1 MYALLYTRA
10 GEALPPG
17 HQDVV
22 GLGKL
27 PLTQSIKRI
36 GKMNFK

>member
-1 MYALLYTRA
+1 MFALLYTRT
-10 GEALPPG
+10 GQALAPG

-27 PLTQSIKRI
+27 PLTQSIKRV

>member
-1 MYALLYTRA
+1 MCALLYTRA

-17 HQDVV
+17 HQDLV

-27 PLTQSIKRI
+27 PLTQPIKRI
-36 GKMNFK
+36 GKMNFQ

>member
-10 GEALPPG
+10 GEALAPG